1 MRKDLIDRIM
11 SAAGLLVRVC
21 VYVMLVLPAV
31 IVIVSSFTADN
42 VLRFPPT
49 GFSLRWYQSAFAN
62 EEFMSSLWT
71 STYIGLLAAAL
82 ALGVGFAAAFA
93 IDRYEF
99 PGRAAFQ
106 SLALSPLIVPGVV
119 LGIGMLYLL
128 AWSGLNQTVA
138 GILFAHV
145 VLAIPYVVRT
155 TLASLSLFDRRLEE
169 AAMNL
174 RAPPWIVLR
183 RVTLPMLLPGVLS
196 AAVFAFVVSFG
207 NVTVTAFL
215 TYDDTVT
222 LPVRLFSYVQ
232 QSSGPFVAAI
242 SSIMIA
248 VTLIVILMIE
258 RLIGAERLA

>member
-11 SAAGLLVRVC
+11 GACGLVVRIC

-31 IVIVSSFTADN
+31 IVIVSSFTADT

-71 STYIGLLAAAL
+71 STYIGLLAAGL
-82 ALGVGFAAAFA
+82 SLGIGFAAAFA

-128 AWSGLNQTVA
+128 A
-138 GILFAHV
+138 
-145 VLAIPYVVRT
+145 
-155 TLASLSLFDRRLEE
+155 
-169 AAMNL
+169 
-174 RAPPWIVLR
+174 
-183 RVTLPMLLPGVLS
+183 
-196 AAVFAFVVSFG
+196 
-207 NVTVTAFL
+207 
-215 TYDDTVT
+215 
-222 LPVRLFSYVQ
+222 
-232 QSSGPFVAAI
+232 
-242 SSIMIA
+242 
-248 VTLIVILMIE
+248 
-258 RLIGAERLA
+258 